1 MNYKH
6 SLYIICTSI
15 ALIATSWVW
24 FAAARYDCS
33 LVIDGVQKAASNYQ
47 NQTANTL
54 YDKQT
59 ITLALQHLSD
69 YCCKKWYIQWETAC
83 TGIENRKWWAESPYI
98 FDHLIDLW
106 FRRLDAA
113 ENATLRYNLPA
124 DTVWAEWQ
132 AKIKTF
138 NNPES
143 LTKPNDIV
151 TTYNSTKFWQETNTK
166 SIIERNCVLSNE
178 TYNSLSL
185 YDRYKVACDISVC
198 IAKIQPILGENSAT
212 TSVRRLETNPCDTL
226 LASRKNTETAIVK
239 QLLTRVWIRTIT
251 SIVEQYTNNYFVW
264 TRWQNLYEQRASFD
278 QSLTFVNRKI
288 QEWTPVCSK

>member
-6 SLYIICTSI
+6 YLYIIGTSI
-15 ALIATSWVW
+15 ALMATPWVW
-24 FAAARYDCS
+24 FAATRYDCS
-33 LVIDGVQKAASNYQ
+33 LVVNGVQKAASNYQ
-47 NQTANTL
+47 SQSNNTL

-59 ITLALQHLSD
+59 ITLALQHLAD
-69 YCCKKWYIQWETAC
+69 YCCKKWYVEWEEAC
-83 TGIENRKWWAESPYI
+83 ADIENRKWWAESPYI
-98 FDHLIDLW
+98 FDHLLNLW
-106 FRRLDAA
+106 FRRLDA
-113 ENATLRYNLPA
+113 EQDATLRYNLPA
-124 DTVWAEWQ
+124 DTAWAEW
-132 AKIKTF
+132 KTKLKTF

-151 TTYNSTKFWQETNTK
+151 TTYNSTKFWQETFT
-166 SIIERNCVLSNE
+166 STPLESCTLSNE
-178 TYNSLSL
+178 IYTTLSL

-198 IAKIQPILGENSAT
+198 IAKSQSIIWENSAT

-226 LASRKNTETAIVK
+226 LASRKNTETALVK